1 MVAHIQE
8 SKLNQLFLSTAY
20 LPPISWWAYLLH
32 YSDAYIETNEN
43 YSKQS
48 YRNRCMIYTASGPL
62 PLIIPVK
69 HFGQNKINIRD
80 VEIDYKSNWRQI
92 HLKTI
97 HSAYSNAPYFIYYID
112 NLSNL
117 FENPPEHLYEFNAM
131 LIKSICTSLTIEA
144 PKPTSHFQK
153 EIINSIDLRFSLH
166 PKKKDLCSINFP
178 VYYQIFSEKHGFKA
192 NLSILDLLFHL
203 GPDARR
209 YLESTLSFP

>member
-1 MVAHIQE
+1 MVAHFQE

-32 YSDAYIETNEN
+32 YNDAYIEANEN

-48 YRNRCMIYTASGPL
+48 YRNRCMIYAASGPL

-69 HFGQNKINIRD
+69 HFGQNKINIKD
-80 VEIDYKSNWRQI
+80 VEIDYKSNWQQI

-117 FENPPEHLYEFNAM
+117 FEKPPELLFEFNSR
-131 LIKSICTSLTIEA
+131 LIKSICTSLTIEI
-144 PKPTSHFQK
+144 PKPTSVFQK
-153 EIINSIDLRFSLH
+153 EISNSIDLRFSLH
-166 PKKKDLCSINFP
+166 PKKEELYSINFP
-178 VYYQIFSEKHGFKA
+178 FYYQIFSEKHGFKS

-203 GPDARR
+203 GPDARN
-209 YLESTLSFP
+209 YLKNILQHP